1 MLITMFV
8 NYTSENPQNNQQ
20 TYQTLEEKAEE

>member
-1 MLITMFV
+1 MFV

-20 TYQTLEEKAEE
+20 TYQTHEKNGQE